1 MLQIHKCGFVFFC
14 YYYYLLF
21 FVTFLV
27 TFLAYVK
34 KKQYLCT
41 RKQQTK
47 ETMGKE
53 NTHTAH
59 TATAAKLPAKWLE
72 HAHANTIYVVHNE
85 VHGSTAGGNINV
97 GTDNCTAEQLAGM
110 ATEIELLRKQVHDLC
125 EIIRE
130 YTNK

>member
-1 MLQIHKCGFVFFC
+1 MYKCGFVFFY

-21 FVTFLV
+21 FVTFFV

-47 ETMGKE
+47 ETMRKE
-53 NTHTAH
+53 NTHTA
-59 TATAAKLPAKWLE
+59 TAATLPAKWLE
-72 HAHANTIYVVHNE
+72 YAHANTIYVVHNE

-110 ATEIELLRKQVHDLC
+110 AAEIALLRKQVQDLC
-125 EIIRE
+125 EIVRE

>member
-1 MLQIHKCGFVFFC
+1 MHPK
-14 YYYYLLF
+14 
-21 FVTFLV
+21 T
-27 TFLAYVK
+27 T
-34 KKQYLCT
+34 
-41 RKQQTK
+41 TK
-47 ETMGKE
+47 ETMRKE
-53 NTHTAH
+53 NAPTAH

-110 ATEIELLRKQVHDLC
+110 ATEIELLRKQVYDLC